1 MTDLR
6 TAPRSYWIVAVIL
19 LLWALMGDAAYLADV
34 TTDLTAL
41 ARTDPDTAQSFALMP
56 AWIWSAYAVAVWFGT
71 GGAVALLLRRRMAV
85 WLYAI
90 SVIAIIVQFGWTFLV
105 TDLIADKGPSVI
117 LFPMFIFIMG
127 LAALWWSRSRAAA
140 GLLR

>member
-1 MTDLR
+1 MMNLKA
-6 TAPRSYWIVAVIL
+6 APRSYWIAAGIL
-19 LLWALMGDAAYLADV
+19 LLWALMGDAAYLMQVTAD
-34 TTDLTAL
+34 L
-41 ARTDPDTAQSFALMP
+41 AVLAQSDPVSARAFAAMP
-56 AWIWSAYAVAVWFGT
+56 SWVWSAYAVAVWFGT
-71 GGAVALLLRRRMAV
+71 GGAVALLLRRRVAV

-90 SVIAIIVQFGWTFLV
+90 SVMAIIVQFGWTFLV